1 MLLGDSDFLD
11 FYIIFIKEMFYVVG
25 VRGLFPCK
33 CAVHNLI
40 IVKKYPAPSFNHMVE
55 QLNQF
60 IFFLFPLLGE

>member
-1 MLLGDSDFLD
+1 
-11 FYIIFIKEMFYVVG
+11 MFYVVSVR

-60 IFFLFPLLGE
+60 IFFISPSW

>member
-11 FYIIFIKEMFYVVG
+11 FYIIFIKEMFYVVSVR

-60 IFFLFPLLGE
+60 IFFISPSW